1 MELDKTTDYAA
12 ELQDFLVGAE
22 GAEYTPYADTAGIPS
37 IGYGYNLQDR
47 NVREAVLEILGF
59 DVSGTELTGD
69 ALAAEQDY
77 IAQITDA
84 VNMLYDP
91 NGNSLEVVLQNI
103 MSARLNDARY
113 SAVGWGAKSRRSRRR

>member
-59 DVSGTELTGD
+59 DVS
-69 ALAAEQDY
+69 
-77 IAQITDA
+77 
-84 VNMLYDP
+84 
-91 NGNSLEVVLQNI
+91 
-103 MSARLNDARY
+103 
-113 SAVGWGAKSRRSRRR
+113 AVGWGAKSRRSRRR